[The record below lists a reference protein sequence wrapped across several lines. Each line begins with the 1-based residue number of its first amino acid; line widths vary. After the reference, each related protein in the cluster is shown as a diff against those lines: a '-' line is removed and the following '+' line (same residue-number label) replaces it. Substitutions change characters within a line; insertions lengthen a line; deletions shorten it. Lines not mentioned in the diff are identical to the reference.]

1 MMNLNCL
8 KSLKGVRKKTKR
20 LGRGPGSG
28 KGGTCGKGHKGQK
41 SRSGYKFRAWFE
53 GGQMPLQRRLPKF
66 GFKNIFRKEFQVI
79 NVGELERLS
88 VDNKV
93 DVENLK
99 KLRKIKK
106 KLPVKILGRGEIN
119 KPLEVSANFFSKSAE
134 EKIVKAG
141 GKVVRL

>member
-1 MMNLNCL
+1 MNLNCL